1 MQRAVA
7 TQFQLIA
14 AMWEF
19 RSDDV
24 RSLLLLLYF
33 FFQEKPEICIF
44 NVKSFNY

>member
-1 MQRAVA
+1 MVNWSKRTHALCKGAVA

-24 RSLLLLLYF
+24 RSLDF

-44 NVKSFNY
+44 